1 MSLHRT
7 LSNEISEAQQV
18 LANADQVIDDLGA
31 IYNKGDR
38 FCEFDAETWQ
48 PVMVDGVFVPT
59 MTEDDLQAANFD
71 FTAQELCTALFATA
85 ATLINVSAQLRR
97 VIGKVKA

>member
-1 MSLHRT
+1 MALHRT

-18 LANADQVIDDLGA
+18 LAKADRVIDDLGV

-48 PVMVDGVFVPT
+48 PVTVEGVFAPT
-59 MTEDDLQAANFD
+59 MTDEELQAAGFD

-85 ATLINVSAQLRR
+85 ATLINVSSQLRR
-97 VIGKVKA
+97 IIGKVKA

>member
-1 MSLHRT
+1 MALHRT

-18 LANADQVIDDLGA
+18 LANADQVIDDFGA
-31 IYNKGDR
+31 IFNKGDR
-38 FCEFDAETWQ
+38 FCEFDGETWQ
-48 PVMVDGVFVPT
+48 PVITEAGFVPT
-59 MTEDDLQAANFD
+59 MTDEDLQSAGFD

-85 ATLINVSAQLRR
+85 ETLVNVSAQLRR

>member
-1 MSLHRT
+1 MALHRT

-18 LANADQVIDDLGA
+18 LAKADQVIDSLGA

-38 FCEFDAETWQ
+38 FCEFDPETWQ
-48 PVMVDGVFVPT
+48 PVMTEAGFVPT
-59 MTEDDLQAANFD
+59 MTDGELQAANFD

-85 ATLINVSAQLRR
+85 ETLIGVSSQLRR